1 MSIDIVNLIEN
12 DNDIK
17 LRGNYQSILIEK
29 VKENFTNY
37 EQQLF
42 VASFY
47 CYLKYDKIND
57 YVIDLD
63 NIWKWLGFSQK
74 VNAKSLLE
82 KNFLLN
88 TDYKKS
94 LSHPEKQQQHVK
106 GGHNKEF
113 FMLNIKTFK
122 LFCIKAGTKKAN
134 EIHDYF
140 IKLED
145 ILHEVLKEEKSELV
159 TQVQNQKIQLDEKD
173 TQINEL
179 ESQNQK
185 YKISQKYQQF
195 IEREKV
201 LLKEYG
207 SIGCIVYIIK
217 VKTFEN
223 GRYIIKIG
231 ESRKGI
237 SERYKEHKSK
247 YEECLLLDCFKVN
260 KSKNFESFIHNK
272 LRTNRVRDLPNHETE
287 LELFLIGKDLTYQQV
302 LKLINSNLDNFDGND
317 INKLELENE
326 QLKLMLEMKNSNNE
340 TPLLQELIQSN
351 KQLVN
356 MVKQLSDKI
365 DKLEGSNKEIHSK
378 ITQPKL
384 TTGFNEPLVTL
395 GPRLQKIHP
404 ATLELVKV
412 YESVSELMKENPN
425 IKRPS
430 INKAVV
436 ENTIYY
442 DFRWLLVD
450 RELDPNIIHCIEPT
464 KQTQVQNVGYIA
476 QLNISKTEITNVY
489 LDKKQACLLN
499 GYTTSSALDTPVKNF
514 AVARGFYYKLY
525 NECEEY
531 LRENF
536 ENKYGAPLLYKNGLG
551 QYDLDN
557 NMVKEFGCKY
567 DCIKQL
573 KMSDKTLAKA
583 LENNTP
589 YNGYYFKELGSKLKI
604 V

>member
-1 MSIDIVNLIEN
+1 L
-12 DNDIK
+12 K
-17 LRGNYQSILIEK
+17 GNYQSKLIEK
-29 VKENFTNY
+29 VKNNFTDY
-37 EQQLF
+37 EQQIFLT
-42 VASFY
+42 SFY

-63 NIWKWLGFSQK
+63 DVWKWVGFNQK
-74 VNAKSLLE
+74 VKAKVLLE
-82 KNFLLN
+82 SHFILN
-88 TDYKKS
+88 KDYKKS
-94 LSHPEKQQQHVK
+94 LSHLGKPPEHVK
-106 GGHNKEF
+106 GGHNKEI

-134 EIHDYF
+134 EIHEYF

-145 ILHEVLKEEKSELV
+145 ILHEV
-159 TQVQNQKIQLDEKD
+159 TDED
-173 TQINEL
+173 NNEL
-179 ESQNQK
+179 RLQLESKNIK
-185 YKISQKYQQF
+185 NKELEDKLINQQF

-272 LRTNRVRDLPNHETE
+272 LRTHRARDLPNHETE
-287 LELFLIGKDLTYQQV
+287 LELFLIGNELTYQQV
-302 LKLINSNLDNFDGND
+302 LKLINSNLDNFNGND

-365 DKLEGSNKEIHSK
+365 DKLEGSNKEILSK
-378 ITQPKL
+378 ITQQPKL

-395 GPRLQKIHP
+395 GPRLQKRLLQH
-404 ATLELVKV
+404 TVLEI
-412 YESVSELMKENPN
+412 
-425 IKRPS
+425 IK
-430 INKAVV
+430 
-436 ENTIYY
+436 
-442 DFRWLLVD
+442 F
-450 RELDPNIIHCIEPT
+450 
-464 KQTQVQNVGYIA
+464 
-476 QLNISKTEITNVY
+476 
-489 LDKKQACLLN
+489 
-499 GYTTSSALDTPVKNF
+499 
-514 AVARGFYYKLY
+514 
-525 NECEEY
+525 
-531 LRENF
+531 
-536 ENKYGAPLLYKNGLG
+536 
-551 QYDLDN
+551 
-557 NMVKEFGCKY
+557 
-567 DCIKQL
+567 
-573 KMSDKTLAKA
+573 
-583 LENNTP
+583 
-589 YNGYYFKELGSKLKI
+589 
-604 V
+604 

>member
-1 MSIDIVNLIEN
+1 MSIDIVNLIESN
-12 DNDIK
+12 PITK
-17 LRGNYQSILIEK
+17 LNGNYQSKLIEK
-29 VKENFTNY
+29 VKKCFTDY
-37 EQQLF
+37 EQQIFLT
-42 VASFY
+42 SFY
-47 CYLKYDKIND
+47 CYLKYDKYND

-63 NIWKWLGFSQK
+63 DIWKWVGFNQK
-74 VNAKSLLE
+74 VKAKVLLE
-82 KNFLLN
+82 NNFILN
-88 TDYKKS
+88 KDYKKS
-94 LSHPEKQQQHVK
+94 LSQLGKQQEHVK
-106 GGHNKEF
+106 GGHNKEI

-122 LFCIKAGTKKAN
+122 LFCIKAGTKKAH
-134 EIHDYF
+134 EIHEYF

-145 ILHEVLKEEKSELV
+145 ILHEVTDETNSELKLQFQQLV
-159 TQVQNQKIQLDEKD
+159 NKKTQEYEIK
-173 TQINEL
+173 L
-179 ESQNQK
+179 EQ
-185 YKISQKYQQF
+185 QQF

-217 VKTFEN
+217 VKSFEN

-272 LRTNRVRDLPNHETE
+272 LKTHKVNNLPNHETE
-287 LELFLIGKDLTYQQV
+287 LELFLIGKELTYQQV
-302 LKLINSNLDNFDGND
+302 LKLINSNLENFNGND

-340 TPLLQELIQSN
+340 NPLLQEVIQSN
-351 KQLVN
+351 NKLVN

-365 DKLEGSNKEIHSK
+365 DKLEEKISFSK
-378 ITQPKL
+378 SPAKL

-404 ATLELVKV
+404 TTLELVKV
-412 YESVSELMKENPN
+412 YESVTELMKENSN

-430 INKAVV
+430 INKAVL
-436 ENTIYY
+436 ENTVYCDY
-442 DFRWLLVD
+442 RWLLVD
-450 RELDPNIIHCIEPT
+450 RELDSNIIHFIEPT
-464 KQTQVQNVGYIA
+464 RQTQVQNVGYIA
-476 QLNISKTEITNVY
+476 QINLSKTEITNVF

-514 AVARGFYYKLY
+514 GIAKGYYYKLY
-525 NECEEY
+525 NECEDC
-531 LRENF
+531 LREKF
-536 ENKYGAPLLYKNGLG
+536 ENIYGSPLLYKNGVG
-551 QYDLDN
+551 KYDLDN
-557 NMVKEFGCKY
+557 NMVKEFACKY

-573 KMSDKTLAKA
+573 KISDKTLAKA